1 MTVCASRSRNEN
13 GRPLRACITGRVC
26 DLQHGRVNGYLVA
39 KYATKS
45 SSAGYSDSSD
55 EPVRFDSSG
64 RVQVYIQLENTDADT
79 LQELRELGAD
89 IEIANSDV
97 NVVRAWVHA
106 AALNDIAALDA
117 VGEITAPDYGQTK
130 VGRVTTEGT
139 GIHRAVLV
147 RAFSGLTGEDVKAG
161 AISDGVDSW
170 TSARSRRDLPSS
182 IEIDSA
188 PAMAG
193 FNTISTL
200 NLTANPLVALMINVT
215 RGQMFRGQELF
226 PGWNHVLI
234 R

>member
-1 MTVCASRSRNEN
+1 M
-13 GRPLRACITGRVC
+13 
-26 DLQHGRVNGYLVA
+26 
-39 KYATKS
+39 
-45 SSAGYSDSSD
+45 
-55 EPVRFDSSG
+55 
-64 RVQVYIQLENTDADT
+64 
-79 LQELRELGAD
+79 
-89 IEIANSDV
+89 EIANSGV
-97 NVVRAWVHA
+97 NVVRSWVHA

-117 VGEITAPDYGQTK
+117 VEEMTAPDYGQTK

-188 PAMAG
+188 PALAG

-200 NLTANPLVALMINVT
+200 NLAANPPGVLMIKVT
-215 RGQMFRGQELF
+215 RGQVFRGQELSL
-226 PGWNHVLI
+226 GWNHVLN